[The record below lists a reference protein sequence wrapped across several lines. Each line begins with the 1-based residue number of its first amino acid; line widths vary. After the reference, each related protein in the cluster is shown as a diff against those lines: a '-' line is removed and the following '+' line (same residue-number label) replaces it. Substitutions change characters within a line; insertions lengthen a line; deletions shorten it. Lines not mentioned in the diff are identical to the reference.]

1 MSRFIGLH
9 NRSASRCAGVCLLFV
24 AGLSAGGCNN
34 AVEGTL
40 SGAALGAGAGAVIGS
55 FFGSAGTGAAVGAV
69 GGALGGGVIGDQ
81 NERKSSEQYT
91 RSPRTWS
98 DYRNTDW

>member
-1 MSRFIGLH
+1 MFTTRHRNVLVV
-9 NRSASRCAGVCLLFV
+9 RRASLIACV
-24 AGLSAGGCNN
+24 ATFALAATGCNN

-40 SGAALGAGAGAVIGS
+40 SGAALGAGTGAVIGS

-81 NERKSSEQYT
+81 NDRRTAQHQS
-91 RSPRTWS
+91 RGPRTWS
-98 DYRNTDW
+98 DYRSTNW